1 MISIGHRRRCHLLV
15 QNECREAIDEVD
27 VVLLLGRD
35 CLWMFSDDS
44 QRRGAREIEIDEC
57 DAVDQTDWVAV
68 MWFWI
73 DVRDDVL

>member
-1 MISIGHRRRCHLLV
+1 MG
-15 QNECREAIDEVD
+15 
-27 VVLLLGRD
+27 VLLLLNRD
-35 CLWMFSDDS
+35 FLWMLSDDS

-73 DVRDDVL
+73 GVQDDVLI